1 MFYKSGGIIW
11 KNILKSRKNISAMGL
26 GASKVATLR
35 KLGVFEQNAN
45 FKMAYEGY
53 TAIRQFYFWNSVS
66 SLFRAPICQIMSF
79 GAPHST
85 LQHYFAEKR
94 PL

>member
-35 KLGVFEQNAN
+35 KSGVFEQKAN
-45 FKMAYEGY
+45 FKMAYEGVY
-53 TAIRQFYFWNSVS
+53 GHQKI
-66 SLFRAPICQIMSF
+66 LFLKF
-79 GAPHST
+79 G
-85 LQHYFAEKR
+85 
-94 PL
+94 

>member
-1 MFYKSGGIIW
+1 MELSE

-45 FKMAYEGY
+45 FKMAYGG
-53 TAIRQFYFWNSVS
+53 IRPPENFIFEIRLVRY
-66 SLFRAPICQIMSF
+66 LGHP
-79 GAPHST
+79 
-85 LQHYFAEKR
+85 FAK
-94 PL
+94 L